1 MLTHRARRD
10 SSSNGSDRR
19 ATKVTRK
26 KAQGRNREFRS
37 NQLPFLV
44 LEQGAQVRCWSQ
56 PMSSPDVGY
65 YFFFFFLLVA
75 QEFGCSG
82 RRGKTGK
89 AATALLFLAIAERG
103 QGKKSKIQNRQHD
116 ESRRKKERNRSAA
129 ALVVIA
135 ALGTLSGRFT
145 DERKPAKD
153 KKHDGRIHFGR
164 IRQPV
169 ALCMQRSADRE
180 RFGTT
185 SNCKLPTKCDKREMR
200 IFRLK

>member
-1 MLTHRARRD
+1 ML
-10 SSSNGSDRR
+10 
-19 ATKVTRK
+19 VT
-26 KAQGRNREFRS
+26 AD
-37 NQLPFLV
+37 V
-44 LEQGAQVRCWSQ
+44 VARCWLLF
-56 PMSSPDVGY
+56 
-65 YFFFFFLLVA
+65 FFFFFLLVA

-169 ALCMQRSADRE
+169 ALCMQRSAAGLGRS
-180 RFGTT
+180 RAFRYNVQLQT
-185 SNCKLPTKCDKREMR
+185 SDKVRQAR
-200 IFRLK
+200 DADFPSQIK

>member
-1 MLTHRARRD
+1 ML
-10 SSSNGSDRR
+10 
-19 ATKVTRK
+19 VT
-26 KAQGRNREFRS
+26 AD
-37 NQLPFLV
+37 V
-44 LEQGAQVRCWSQ
+44 VARCWLLF
-56 PMSSPDVGY
+56 
-65 YFFFFFLLVA
+65 FFFFFLLVA

-153 KKHDGRIHFGR
+153 KKHDGRSHFGR

-169 ALCMQRSADRE
+169 ALYAALGRSRAFRYNVQLQTSDKVRQARDAD
-180 RFGTT
+180 FP
-185 SNCKLPTKCDKREMR
+185 SQIK
-200 IFRLK
+200 